1 MFDVINQT
9 VKAFSQMRLG
19 PWQAL
24 GDVLLVGEGN
34 LSFAKSLL
42 KIPTAHITYM
52 IATTF
57 ESEKNLPDGAAENA
71 QNLKCCSAKIM
82 HNVDAT
88 HLEKYF
94 GSEKFDTIIFQ
105 FPNVGSRDSKYGHN
119 PNHVM
124 IRKFLR
130 SAANYLNPSGKVM
143 ISAVDSP
150 YYEGVFQFDEAAKFA
165 DFETLETYSFDPTM
179 FPGYSH
185 TNTND
190 DDSVLDDHN
199 RFATW
204 VFRLKK

>member
-1 MFDVINQT
+1 MFDVIGQT
-9 VKAFSQMRLG
+9 VKAFSQIRLG

-34 LSFAKSLL
+34 LSFAKTLL
-42 KIPTAHITYM
+42 KMPAAHITHM

-57 ESEKNLPDGAAENA
+57 ESEKNLPDGATKNVQIIKCNGA
-71 QNLKCCSAKIM
+71 QIM

-88 HLEKYF
+88 HLEKHF
-94 GSEKFDTIIFQ
+94 RSKKFDTIIFQ

-130 SAANYLNPSGKVM
+130 SAANYLSPSGRVM

-150 YYEGVFQFDEAAKFA
+150 HYEGAFQFDEAAKFA
-165 DFETLETYSFDPTM
+165 DFETPETYPFDPSI
-179 FPGYSH
+179 FCGYSH
-185 TNTND
+185 INTND
-190 DDSVLDDHN
+190 DDSALDDHK